1 MHERCVDLDKG
12 ALRMKASFSVA
23 PLAAVIAGAIAC
35 SHVLVV
41 LAQTPGTDRAAGSD
55 AARPQMR
62 SGPWFGVTPP
72 GGFHPDTPPVII
84 GADYGPRPAMVPA
97 EEEQHTS
104 FAGDAIQR
112 DLKMIV
118 GFSKWSRETK
128 EVGTGQLWGRITGM
142 ASGERTMDWVERRF
156 RESKVPRVERQ
167 WFEQAANASLWLPLS
182 WEVRIHADPA
192 FGAGTQDMILESAMP
207 AGGTVL
213 PADGLTAPLVFVGT
227 ARAAELQYIDVKG
240 KIAVQHITPKG
251 HLFLERGPA
260 RAKAQQLIK
269 RGAVAVFNIVDQAG
283 NMRTRDI
290 SGCGGPCFNVGG
302 QDGRFLEEVMD
313 AASAA
318 KATDKLRAT
327 LTMQDTER
335 RGLRASNVLGIVPG
349 NSNENIIINAH
360 VDGWF
365 DGAND
370 NADGAAVMVALAE
383 HFSKPENKPARTLV
397 FVGSAGHH
405 TPGLNGPGQLVALN
419 QELIARNVLA
429 INLEHVGVRQ
439 LNPAR
444 TDTHGLRDY
453 IADSG
458 ENFLMNGLSV
468 RSAFLERIIR
478 EGGLRY
484 GLNFVSQASTYGAGD
499 NPRVN
504 GPVLQLIQGNP
515 LYHTT
520 GDTVETISTPGLER
534 VARFVAYFVR
544 AVGAAPR
551 AQFYP
556 TDDGARSQSGRV
568 DRQPSRIQN

>member
-1 MHERCVDLDKG
+1 
-12 ALRMKASFSVA
+12 MKSSSFSI
-23 PLAAVIAGAIAC
+23 AAVTAVVVGATALAQVGAAGA
-35 SHVLVV
+35 
-41 LAQTPGTDRAAGSD
+41 QTRTSQAAESAGASRA
-55 AARPQMR
+55 R

-72 GGFHPDTPPVII
+72 GGFHPETPPAII
-84 GADYGPRPAMVPA
+84 GTDYGPRPATVPA
-97 EEEQHTS
+97 GEEAHTS
-104 FAGDAIQR
+104 LRGEAIRR
-112 DLKMIV
+112 DLETIV
-118 GFSKWSRETK
+118 SVSKWSRDTK
-128 EVGTGQLWGRITGM
+128 EVGSGQLWGRITGLP
-142 ASGERTMDWVERRF
+142 SGERIADWVEQRF
-156 RESKVPRVERQ
+156 REAKVPQVERQ
-167 WFEQAANASLWLPLS
+167 WFNQAASASLWLPLS

-192 FGAGTQDMILESAMP
+192 FGPGTQDMILESAIP
-207 AGGTVL
+207 AGAMAL
-213 PADGLTAPLVFVGT
+213 PANGLTAPLVFVGA
-227 ARAAELQYIDVKG
+227 AREAELQYIDVKG

-260 RAKAQQLIK
+260 RAKAQALIK

-290 SGCGGPCFNVGG
+290 SGCGGPCFNFGG

-313 AASAA
+313 AAAA
-318 KATDKLRAT
+318 KASDKLRAT
-327 LTMQDTER
+327 LTLKDEER

-349 NSNENIIINAH
+349 KSDENIIINAH
-360 VDGWF
+360 LDGWF

-383 HFSKPENKPARTLV
+383 HFSKPENRPARTLV

-405 TPGLNGPGQLVALN
+405 TPGLNGPAQLVALN
-419 QELIARNVLA
+419 KALIARNVLA
-429 INLEHVGVRQ
+429 INLEHVAVRQ

-468 RSAFLERIIR
+468 RTPFLERIIR

-499 NPRVN
+499 NADVD
-504 GPVLQLIQGNP
+504 GPLFQLIQGNP

-520 GDTVETISTPGLER
+520 GDTLETISTPGLER

-544 AVGAAPR
+544 EVAAAPR

-556 TDDGARSQSGRV
+556 ERRTST
-568 DRQPSRIQN
+568 